1 MLSIRDRTE
10 SPLPARQTRQS
21 SDPRC
26 RRVERAC
33 VYERIRITTWTHLLQ
48 VLVRVWRFLQ
58 VFWGISTTRELMLSV
73 SSKLQ
78 QFHRLCYWSG
88 SQRVGGP
95 SSKPPFG
102 VFARW
107 GWRELSPLVLIK
119 GKHIVC
125 VCLCVCWQVRSPR
138 SVFRGWII
146 RLIWEKSKTERLFK

>member
-58 VFWGISTTRELMLSV
+58 VFWGISTTRELTLSV

-78 QFHRLCYWSG
+78 QFHRLWLLIWKPAGGRSIIQASIWGLCAVGLERIESSG
-88 SQRVGGP
+88 IDQREAH
-95 SSKPPFG
+95 S
-102 VFARW
+102 
-107 GWRELSPLVLIK
+107 
-119 GKHIVC
+119 VC
-125 VCLCVCWQVRSPR
+125 VSVCVLAGAVPAFCLQRMNN
-138 SVFRGWII
+138 
-146 RLIWEKSKTERLFK
+146 